1 MPELHQV
8 ALWIC
13 IAVGVFVVGVMFHM
27 MFDHRRVNRPN
38 VVHFHESTLVEFT
51 WTAVPI
57 LILVG
62 VAIPTMT
69 TIW

>member
-1 MPELHQV
+1 MLELHQV

-13 IAVGVFVVGVMFHM
+13 ITVGVFVVGVMFYM
-27 MFDHRRVNRPN
+27 IFAHRRANRPN
-38 VVHFHESTLVEFT
+38 VDHFHESTLVELT

-62 VAIPTMT
+62 VVIPTMT

>member
-8 ALWIC
+8 ALWVC
-13 IAVGVFVVGVMFHM
+13 ITVGVIVVVAMFSM
-27 MFDHRRVNRPN
+27 MFVHRRANRPK
-38 VVHFHESTLVEFT
+38 VAHFHESTLVELM